1 MIECQADRCFV
12 SGDVTHDQV
21 PALLDQSESV
31 LDGQGARIIDLSG
44 VRAIDSSV
52 LSLMLEWTRRA
63 SARGRR
69 LTFANPVP
77 AVRSLIDLYGL
88 GDVIPLTSP

>member
-12 SGDVTHDQV
+12 TGDVTHDQV
-21 PALLDQSESV
+21 PALLVQSES
-31 LDGQGARIIDLSG
+31 LLGQETRVIDLSG
-44 VRAIDSSV
+44 VRAVDSSV
-52 LSLMLEWTRRA
+52 LSLMLEWMRRA
-63 SARGRR
+63 SASNGR

-77 AVRSLIDLYGL
+77 ALRSLIDLYGL